1 MGNCTTYVGRGRDP
15 GGAPVWDGRID
26 SVVASAGSRQPRV
39 KSALAMM
46 RESSRWR
53 SGGSRFIRWADRADH
68 DTARI
73 LSPQGQ
79 HPGCEFGRDRT
90 GGAARF
96 FAHLATGVQLIG
108 TRLAARDGREGRF
121 ASGESVV
128 LMVLLF
134 SEVECT
140 ACSVWIGLADR
151 LGRSCSPPAPN
162 HLGLDLKLSPGVSTE
177 VRLVFPVNFAPGR
190 FTINLQC
197 WGGPPDPLPCFFS
210 REAVCGF
217 DVHNPWLPEFTGIL
231 FLPVQANAA
240 EWRQTRNSSW
250 MAPFAVGA
258 GKSRDRT
265 AGDNHRDDTLQA
277 KPGAMVELPVR
288 ITNLSDRWI
297 ASSPPYP
304 VVLSY
309 HVNSDDDLTAITHD
323 GRRTR
328 LDSPIPPAGAITQ
341 TMLLDAPLLPGR
353 YTLQPVA
360 GSGRKV
366 LVR

>member
-1 MGNCTTYVGRGRDP
+1 MIP
-15 GGAPVWDGRID
+15 P
-26 SVVASAGSRQPRV
+26 
-39 KSALAMM
+39 
-46 RESSRWR
+46 ESSPPKGNIPAAN
-53 SGGSRFIRWADRADH
+53 SAETEPAAPLGS
-68 DTARI
+68 
-73 LSPQGQ
+73 SPS
-79 HPGCEFGRDRT
+79 
-90 GGAARF
+90 
-96 FAHLATGVQLIG
+96 LATGVQLIG

-128 LMVLLF
+128 LTVLLF

-151 LGRSCSPPAPN
+151 LGQVVFATSTK

-250 MAPFAVGA
+250 MAPLPSEQAKA
-258 GKSRDRT
+258 
-265 AGDNHRDDTLQA
+265 AIEPQGDNHRDDTLQA

-353 YTLQPVA
+353 YTLHLSLVQE
-360 GSGRKV
+360 GRFWFDELPGCFSKKLTLRV
-366 LVR
+366 SA